1 MAAIDTHKVAKKDR
15 PSVQNGAA
23 TPFRK
28 RFSLA
33 AGNQND
39 TVSIV
44 DIPHFAVVRDLVVT
58 VGGTLGSSCTIL
70 GARGAT
76 ALTGATTAAGAD
88 REVQTVTDVP
98 STSGTEDV
106 LNVTIGG
113 ANVAATAVVT
123 VDCNFVML
131 PASGSY

>member
-15 PSVQNGAA
+15 PLAFNGSP
-23 TPFRK
+23 TFFRK

-39 TVSIV
+39 TVSII
-44 DIPHFAVVRDLVVT
+44 DIPHNYSVRNAVLT
-58 VGGTLGSSCTIL
+58 VSGTLGASCTIL
-70 GARGAT
+70 LARGST
-76 ALTGATTAAGAD
+76 ALTAATAATTAD
-88 REVQTVTDVP
+88 REVQSVTDVP

-113 ANVAATAVVT
+113 ANVGTAATVT
-123 VDCNFVML
+123 VECDLAPV
-131 PASGSY
+131 PAGI

>member
-15 PSVQNGAA
+15 PLAFNGSP
-23 TPFRK
+23 TFFRK
-28 RFSLA
+28 RFSLS

-44 DIPHFAVVRDLVVT
+44 DIPHFYVVRNLVLT
-58 VGGTLGSSCTIL
+58 VSGTLGASCTIL
-70 GARGAT
+70 GARGST
-76 ALTGATTAAGAD
+76 ALTAATAATTAD
-88 REVQTVTDVP
+88 REVQSVTDVA

-113 ANVAATAVVT
+113 ANVGTAATVT
-123 VDCNFVML
+123 VECDLAPV
-131 PASGSY
+131 PAGI